1 MGFEGVCTAVYD
13 YTPQGENELAFAEG
27 DLLYILDKSSDDG
40 WWKAKKKTTEFESEE
55 PVGLIPH
62 NYVEEAQPIQQAKS
76 IYDYTRQTDEEVSFA
91 DDVDILIFDTS
102 DPDWTLVQVNSEY
115 GFAPSNYIQVIGDIE
130 APGAEAAAPPAIETH
145 KAVKFAEPEPEAQLE
160 PEPEPEQEQET
171 PPAPQIAPKAPAGP
185 AAALAGILH
194 TQQPSES
201 RAVPPLPSRESPA
214 AAQTVEPAHEDDEV
228 EAPAP
233 ALPRR
238 PPSQQESPR
247 EHLPSPREY
256 RPPPSP
262 RDHLHSPTGFSRE
275 GSRALSPHDSL
286 KRESTGGVQPSPPY
300 SRLALRD
307 DIYPRHTSTSPSGY
321 HIYNISEMISI
332 MGKRKKM
339 PTTLGINV
347 AAGTIFIS
355 PEKSEDGPLQEWT
368 AEKLKHYSIEGK
380 HVFVDLVR
388 PSKNVDFHA
397 GAKDTA
403 QEIVA
408 ALGEISGGFRAEGLR
423 EVIAAGTSG
432 AKKKG
437 IILYD
442 FVAQGEDEVSVGVD
456 DQVIILDDSRSEEWW
471 MIRRVKNGREGVV
484 PSSYIEI
491 TGVADSGLSG
501 VNAGLSSVEQNRL
514 EEARLA
520 KQSTRSSKRQDS
532 DGTGSIEVGP
542 GVKLPRRRSSLGRID
557 GNQQSQRSRRESK
570 SSKSKPNPA
579 KTRKWTDRSGTFTVV
594 AEFIGLA
601 DGKMHLHKQNGVKI
615 AVPVSKMSI
624 EDLEYVEKVTGESLD
639 EDKPLSDI
647 RRRSQM
653 GSERKVVGASIK
665 KEPEYDWFD
674 FFLRAGVGPHQCERY
689 ASNFTKDSMDES
701 VIPDI
706 TSDVL
711 RTLGLKE
718 GDIIRVMKYVE
729 EKYKRKAKGG
739 RNVTFADGD
748 EEPAAGGLFSGP
760 GGALRNNTR
769 KGRPTPASQAS
780 DVVDPKAFTPK
791 DKSEPAEGKGAS
803 TDKEKDGPTGFEDDA
818 WEVKTPTKP
827 AASTAPSSAPTA
839 AASQPALT
847 GAMADLSLLQTP
859 LEPTKTAPAPA
870 AKPAEPAVTQPPAT
884 QAPPAAQP
892 QNPGANPQFFAQLGQ
907 PQMQAIAPQMTGYV
921 QPQLQPQ
928 QTAMPP
934 RQRPQPPTTAANQG
948 FLTPP
953 PPPRPFSAPNNQ
965 PAPNG
970 FVTQPLQPQLTGI
983 PSTAP
988 HIAPP
993 GHSLAELNQQRF
1005 QQQQLAPQPTGFP
1018 SQVPGMTGQFG
1029 SQVPFMNSP
1038 QQFMGGQ
1045 QQPFQTS
1052 SPAQQGFPALAP
1064 QPTGYPQFGQQQQPP
1079 MPTGSINS
1087 VLPTPLQPQRT
1098 GANGFGIN
1106 PSFTPSPPPIPQ
1118 QPAAAP
1124 LLPQKTG
1131 PAPPVRFGVHK
1142 DAAAK
1147 KIMPQPT
1154 GKANLAQA
1162 TPSNPFGFA

>member
-1 MGFEGVCTAVYD
+1 MGFAGVYTAVYD

-55 PVGLIPH
+55 PVGLIPN

-115 GFAPSNYIQVIGDIE
+115 GFAPSNYIQIIGDVEPSE
-130 APGAEAAAPPAIETH
+130 AVPAASPAAESHEEAKH
-145 KAVKFAEPEPEAQLE
+145 VEPEPEAQ
-160 PEPEPEQEQET
+160 PEPESEAS
-171 PPAPQIAPKAPAGP
+171 PAPHTTTKPPGGP
-185 AAALAGILH
+185 AAALAGILQ
-194 TQQPSES
+194 TQQPPAPPADS
-201 RAVPPLPSRESPA
+201 RPIPALPSRNSPA
-214 AAQTVEPAHEDDEV
+214 QAQTVAATVDEEEEEP
-228 EAPAP
+228 PAP

-238 PPSQQESPR
+238 PQSQEAPK

-262 RDHLHSPTGFSRE
+262 RDHLPSPTDFSRE
-275 GSRALSPHDSL
+275 RSRGLSPHDSL
-286 KRESTGGVQPSPPY
+286 KGDSGGVQPSPPY

-307 DIYPRHTSTSPSGY
+307 EAYPRHSSTSPSGY

-355 PEKSEDGPLQEWT
+355 PEKSEDGPYQEWT
-368 AEKLKHYSIEGK
+368 ADKLKHYSIEGK
-380 HVFVDLVR
+380 HVFVDLIR

-408 ALGEISGGFRAEGLR
+408 ALGEISGGYRAEGLR

-442 FVAQGEDEVSVGVD
+442 FIAQGEDEVSVGVD
-456 DQVIILDDSRSEEWW
+456 DEVVILDDTRSEEWW
-471 MIRRVKNGREGVV
+471 MVKRLKNGREGVV

-491 TGVADSGLSG
+491 TGVADSGSSG
-501 VNAGLSSVEQNRL
+501 VNAGLSSIEQNRL

-520 KQSTRSSKRQDS
+520 KQAARPSRRRDS
-532 DGTGSIEVGP
+532 DGAGSIEVGP
-542 GVKLPRRRSSLGRID
+542 GVKLPRRRSSLLGRND
-557 GNQQSQRSRRESK
+557 GNQHSQRPKRESK
-570 SSKSKPNPA
+570 SLKPKPNAA

-653 GSERKVVGASIK
+653 GNDRKVVGASVK

-718 GDIIRVMKYVE
+718 GDIIRVMKYVD

-748 EEPAAGGLFSGP
+748 EEPASGGLFSGP

-769 KGRPTPASQAS
+769 KGRPAPASQTN
-780 DVVDPKAFTPK
+780 DVVDPKAFASK
-791 DKSEPAEGKGAS
+791 DKSEPAEGKGSS
-803 TDKEKDGPTGFEDDA
+803 TEKEKDGPAGFEDDA
-818 WEVKTPTKP
+818 WEVKTPTKTS
-827 AASTAPSSAPTA
+827 ASAPSSAPA
-839 AASQPALT
+839 AAPSQPALT

-870 AKPAEPAVTQPPAT
+870 TKPPEPAITQPPAP
-884 QAPPAAQP
+884 QVQQVAQP
-892 QNPGANPQFFAQLGQ
+892 QKPGANPQFFTQLGQ
-907 PQMQAIAPQMTGYV
+907 PQMQTLAPQITGYV
-921 QPQLQPQ
+921 QQIQPQ

-934 RQRPQPPTTAANQG
+934 RQRPQPPATTATQG

-953 PPPRPFSAPNNQ
+953 PPPRPLSAPNN
-965 PAPNG
+965 PPGPNG
-970 FVTQPLQPQLTGI
+970 FGTQPLQPQLTGI

-1005 QQQQLAPQPTGFP
+1005 QQQQPLMSQPTGFP
-1018 SQVPGMTGQFG
+1018 SQIPGMIGQFG
-1029 SQVPFMNSP
+1029 PQMPQQQPFVNSS
-1038 QQFMGGQ
+1038 QQFMGG

-1052 SPAQQGFPALAP
+1052 SPAQQQQFPALAP
-1064 QPTGYPQFGQQQQPP
+1064 QPTGYPQFGQQQPP
-1079 MPTGSINS
+1079 PLPTGSINS
-1087 VLPTPLQPQRT
+1087 VLPAPLQPQRT
-1098 GANGFGIN
+1098 GVNGFGIN

-1142 DAAAK
+1142 DTAK

>member
-1 MGFEGVCTAVYD
+1 MGFEGVYTAVYD

-40 WWKAKKKTTEFESEE
+40 WWKAKKKTAEFESEE

-62 NYVEEAQPIQQAKS
+62 NYVEEAQPIQRAKS

-102 DPDWTLVQVNSEY
+102 DPDWTLVQVNTEY

-130 APGAEAAAPPAIETH
+130 APGADAAASPAVEAQEETGY
-145 KAVKFAEPEPEAQLE
+145 AEPEPETQ
-160 PEPEPEQEQET
+160 PEPEPEQEA
-171 PPAPQIAPKAPAGP
+171 PPAPQAAKPPAGP

-194 TQQPSES
+194 TQQPGES
-201 RAVPPLPSRESPA
+201 RSIPALPSREPEVA
-214 AAQTVEPAHEDDEV
+214 APTVEPAHEDHEE

-238 PPSQQESPR
+238 PHFQEESPKDR
-247 EHLPSPREY
+247 LPSPKEH

-262 RDHLHSPTGFSRE
+262 RAHLHSSADYSRDR
-275 GSRALSPHDSL
+275 SRGRSPHDSL
-286 KRESTGGVQPSPPY
+286 KAESTGVQPSPPY

-355 PEKSEDGPLQEWT
+355 PEKSEDGPHQEWT

-388 PSKNVDFHA
+388 PSKNIDFHA

-408 ALGEISGGFRAEGLR
+408 ALGEISGGYRAEGLR

-442 FVAQGEDEVSVGVD
+442 FVAQGEDEVSVCVD

-491 TGVADSGLSG
+491 TGVVDSALSG
-501 VNAGLSSVEQNRL
+501 VTAGMSSVEQNRL

-520 KQSTRSSKRQDS
+520 KQATRSSKRQDS

-557 GNQQSQRSRRESK
+557 GNQQSQRQRRESK

-647 RRRSQM
+647 RRRSQL
-653 GSERKVVGASIK
+653 GNERKVVGASVK

-718 GDIIRVMKYVE
+718 GDIIRVMKYVD

-739 RNVTFADGD
+739 RNVTFADGE
-748 EEPAAGGLFSGP
+748 EEPASGGLFSGP

-769 KGRPTPASQAS
+769 KGRPAPAAQAS
-780 DVVDPKAFTPK
+780 DVVDPKAFAPK
-791 DKSEPAEGKGAS
+791 DKSAPADGK
-803 TDKEKDGPTGFEDDA
+803 DKEKDGPAGFEDDA
-818 WEVKTPTKP
+818 WEVKTPSKA
-827 AASTAPSSAPTA
+827 AASTAPSSAPTT

-859 LEPTKTAPAPA
+859 LEPTKTAPAPTT
-870 AKPAEPAVTQPPAT
+870 KPAEPAITQPPAT
-884 QAPPAAQP
+884 QAPPATQP
-892 QNPGANPQFFAQLGQ
+892 QKPGANPQFFTQLGQ

-934 RQRPQPPTTAANQG
+934 RQRPQPPATAVGQG

-953 PPPRPFSAPNNQ
+953 PPPRPLSAPNN
-965 PAPNG
+965 PPNS
-970 FVTQPLQPQLTGI
+970 FITQPLQPQLTGI

-1005 QQQQLAPQPTGFP
+1005 QQQQLVSQPTGFP
-1018 SQVPGMTGQFG
+1018 SQVPAMTGQFG
-1029 SQVPFMNSP
+1029 PQMPQQQSFMSSP

-1045 QQPFQTS
+1045 QQPFQTT
-1052 SPAQQGFPALAP
+1052 SPVQQQTFPALAP
-1064 QPTGYPQFGQQQQPP
+1064 QPTGYPQFGQPQQQQPP
-1079 MPTGSINS
+1079 PLPTGSINS
-1087 VLPTPLQPQRT
+1087 VLPPPLQPQRT
-1098 GANGFGIN
+1098 GANGFGV
-1106 PSFTPSPPPIPQ
+1106 PPTSFTPSPPPIPQ

-1142 DAAAK
+1142 DTPK